1 MIYQLPAGVQSAQ
14 DLRFPDAVYI
24 PKVRIAGPSSDIPMG
39 PNQGRVKGVRVKK
52 WGNGANNSRNG
63 KPKDGAGH
71 GMRSS
76 KELSGKT
83 AVKSSK

>member
-1 MIYQLPAGVQSAQ
+1 
-14 DLRFPDAVYI
+14 
-24 PKVRIAGPSSDIPMG
+24 MG